1 MICDEIVM
9 PRRGGATGSSAYGA
23 ADGLWP
29 LVHESTRRAPDATR
43 HTLVGEHGTSKRIT
57 AMSLATGALI
67 AIVNST
73 VWAIASSYMV
83 RQRMLTEIARA
94 RNYVVSDGHESVH
107 EKATSYESVPV
118 DEDLVAPSI

>member
-1 MICDEIVM
+1 MREQGERLM
-9 PRRGGATGSSAYGA
+9 RY
-23 ADGLWP
+23 L
-29 LVHESTRRAPDATR
+29 TRWWEGMGKA
-43 HTLVGEHGTSKRIT
+43 ERIT

-83 RQRMLTEIARA
+83 RQRTLAEIERA
-94 RNYVVSDGHESVH
+94 RLNALPVGQKGAQEETASHE
-107 EKATSYESVPV
+107 AAPA

>member
-1 MICDEIVM
+1 MALLKDYGRWSVQV
-9 PRRGGATGSSAYGA
+9 RGGRLMRHVTR
-23 ADGLWP
+23 WW
-29 LVHESTRRAPDATR
+29 ESMGKA
-43 HTLVGEHGTSKRIT
+43 ERIT

-83 RQRMLTEIARA
+83 RQRMLAEIERA
-94 RNYVVSDGHESVH
+94 RNYVISDEHKSVHEEATSHESV
-107 EKATSYESVPV
+107 P

>member
-1 MICDEIVM
+1 MRHI
-9 PRRGGATGSSAYGA
+9 
-23 ADGLWP
+23 
-29 LVHESTRRAPDATR
+29 TRWWEGMGKA
-43 HTLVGEHGTSKRIT
+43 ERIT

-83 RQRMLTEIARA
+83 RQRTLVEIERA
-94 RNYVVSDGHESVH
+94 RHNGLPAGHAGADERTGSHESVP
-107 EKATSYESVPV
+107 A

>member
-1 MICDEIVM
+1 MRHV
-9 PRRGGATGSSAYGA
+9 
-23 ADGLWP
+23 
-29 LVHESTRRAPDATR
+29 TRWWEGMGKA
-43 HTLVGEHGTSKRIT
+43 ERIT

-83 RQRMLTEIARA
+83 RQRALAEIERA
-94 RNYVVSDGHESVH
+94 RCGVLSEGQTSIHEGSASH
-107 EKATSYESVPV
+107 EVALA

>member
-1 MICDEIVM
+1 M
-9 PRRGGATGSSAYGA
+9 RY
-23 ADGLWP
+23 L
-29 LVHESTRRAPDATR
+29 TRWWEGMGKT
-43 HTLVGEHGTSKRIT
+43 ERIT

-83 RQRMLTEIARA
+83 RQRMLAEIERA
-94 RNYVVSDGHESVH
+94 RHNVLSDGQNNAHEEMASH
-107 EKATSYESVPV
+107 EAASA